1 MDEAEVEA
9 TGKTIARRLLARI
22 GPRQSFNK
30 GLKNNAQLR
39 TVKKTT
45 KTSLSFTVMKI
56 QTLSNYFAEKLLIT
70 RINTI

>member
-9 TGKTIARRLLARI
+9 TGKTIASRLLARI
-22 GPRQSFNK
+22 DLRQSFNK
-30 GLKNNAQLR
+30 GLKNNGQL
-39 TVKKTT
+39 KKTTT
-45 KTSLSFTVMKI
+45 KTSLSFSVMKI